1 MAQGGYHHPHSLKVF
16 LYRRANRPADHV
28 NETDWM
34 RNRNRDEVV
43 NQMLDR
49 YPIVALGPFTALMF
63 FLAILGH
70 ILGKAGDRD
79 KMRQLELEAID
90 LRAKEMAEIDYK
102 ISKEWALERQ
112 RQKEEI
118 TRKQWEVVKS
128 KEDPDSR

>member
-1 MAQGGYHHPHSLKVF
+1 
-16 LYRRANRPADHV
+16 
-28 NETDWM
+28 
-34 RNRNRDEVV
+34 
-43 NQMLDR
+43 MLDR
-49 YPIVALGPFTALMF
+49 YPIVALGPFTALMI

-128 KEDPDSR
+128 KEDSNSR